1 MFKTILNT
9 LGTKII
15 SLLMGF
21 LILILT
27 TQYLG
32 ADGRGLVSLLGTS
45 VGLILIFSGF
55 IGGSSL
61 VYLAS
66 RHDISYLLI
75 PSYFWAVIIAVTGT
89 ITLAVFHVIPDS
101 IILPTFILSTL
112 SGIGNVNLMIL
123 IGKEKITLNNTISLV
138 QVITNFLTLIF
149 FFLVYNQPSVSYY
162 IYSMYI
168 TNIIAIF
175 LGFYGIRKYFNGFST
190 DFIKA
195 WTVVK
200 SMLNYGFFGQI
211 GNVIQYLNYRVSYFI
226 LNVYSGIGAVGI
238 YSVGVT
244 LSETVWLISGSIAL
258 VEYSKISN
266 IRDEDYAKKLTI
278 KLSKVSFFA
287 TLSVVISLLCV
298 PADWFALIFGKD
310 FSTVYGVILTMSAGI
325 CSFGLTVI
333 ISHFFAGIGKFQ
345 INAIAAGIGLIGT
358 VTFSYLLIPSYGYIG
373 AGITASISYLMTSL
387 FLIWIFIRQTQISIK
402 DLYPT
407 MNDLTEVIFELRKIF
422 SFKNKQ

>member
-15 SLLMGF
+15 SSLIGF

-32 ADGRGLVSLLGTS
+32 ADGRGLISLLGTS

-61 VYLAS
+61 VYLTS

-75 PSYFWAVIIAVTGT
+75 PSYFWAVLIAVTGT
-89 ITLAVFHVIPDS
+89 ITFAIFHVIPES
-101 IILPTFILSTL
+101 IVLPTFILSTL
-112 SGIGNVNLMIL
+112 SVVGNVNLMIL
-123 IGKEKITLNNTISLV
+123 IGKEKITLNNTISLI
-138 QVITNFLTLIF
+138 QVITNFLTLLF
-149 FFLVYNQPSVSYY
+149 FFLVLNQLSVSYY

-175 LGFYGIRKYFNGFST
+175 LGFYGIRKYFNGFPT
-190 DFIKA
+190 NPRKA

-200 SMLNYGFFGQI
+200 SMLNYGFLAQI
-211 GNVIQYLNYRVSYFI
+211 GNVIQYLNYRMSYFI
-226 LNVYSGIGAVGI
+226 LNVYSGLGAVGI

-266 IRDEDYAKKLTI
+266 IRDEDYAKKLTV
-278 KLSKVSFFA
+278 KLSKVSFLA
-287 TLSVVISLLCV
+287 TLCVVMALVCV
-298 PADWFALIFGKD
+298 PPDWFRLILGKD

-333 ISHFFAGIGKFQ
+333 ISHFFAGKGKYQ

-358 VTFSYLLIPSYGYIG
+358 IIFSYLLIPPYGYIG
-373 AGITASISYLMTSL
+373 AGITASISYLLTSL
-387 FLIWIFIRQTQISIK
+387 FLIWIFKRETHISIK
-402 DLYPT
+402 DLSPS
-407 MNDLTEVIFELRKIF
+407 MNDLTEIIHELRKIF
-422 SFKNKQ
+422 PLKKEQ